1 MRQNPLLQTCAL
13 PVLTVV
19 DEFVVVLQNDAL
31 MSFSAPLLASTGK
44 DVSVDAN
51 VALVALQLGALAKV
65 GTYLEVKGN
74 TALTALDLQGNPNL
88 NLRGAKALIDLL
100 LVNPRWE
107 VPDGHHTP
115 TKSRAGT
122 SIYFHSCVLA
132 SSSASC

>member
-1 MRQNPLLQTCAL
+1 MILFVCVACQKSATIKSLLLKHNEITDDGFIGL
-13 PVLTVV
+13 FEMLKS
-19 DEFVVVLQNDAL
+19 N
-31 MSFSAPLLASTGK
+31 ST
-44 DVSVDAN
+44 
-51 VALVALQLGALAKV
+51 
-65 GTYLEVKGN
+65 
-74 TALTALDLQGNPNL
+74 LTALDLQGNPNL